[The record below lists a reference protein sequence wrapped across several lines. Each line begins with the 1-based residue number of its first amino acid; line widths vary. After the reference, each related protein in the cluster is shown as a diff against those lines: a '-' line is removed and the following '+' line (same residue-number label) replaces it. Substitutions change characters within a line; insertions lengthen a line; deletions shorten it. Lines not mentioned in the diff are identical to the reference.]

1 MLSDV
6 QELAMV
12 ALLGGETQVKAA
24 EMAGCGYR
32 SVCRWVAGHD
42 GGLFRR
48 ELARRKQSLQQ
59 DARRMLLAEVGRS
72 VRFLIEVRD
81 DPNEDTGLRVKCAES
96 VMDRAG
102 IVKTSVVLDA
112 MPDEVEVTDDAIG
125 EWLASKQ
132 ADSNAEA
139 V

>member
-1 MLSDV
+1 ML
-6 QELAMV
+6 EL
-12 ALLGGETQVKAA
+12 LRGETQRTAA
-24 EMAGCGYR
+24 ENAGSSHR
-32 SVCRWVAGHD
+32 SVSGWVCGRD
-42 GGLFRR
+42 GGAFRR
-48 ELARRKQSLQQ
+48 ELARRKQALQQ

-81 DPNEDTGLRVKCAES
+81 DPDEDTSLRVKCAES